1 MNRNTLHML
10 KALSAFQVVS
20 VLSPVDAEAM
30 EAGAGK
36 VSVGQVTCDLG
47 GFLATKAANGI
58 NGNRHTNNSKVV
70 ETDSVVT
77 ILHKLNHQ
85 FEDVNKVVV
94 RGLMSRGYYDDYP
107 HKLPDFFAP
116 GSCKSR

>member
-47 GFLATKAANGI
+47 GFLATPY
-58 NGNRHTNNSKVV
+58 
-70 ETDSVVT
+70 
-77 ILHKLNHQ
+77 Q
-85 FEDVNKVVV
+85 QQ
-94 RGLMSRGYYDDYP
+94 
-107 HKLPDFFAP
+107 
-116 GSCKSR
+116 

>member
-1 MNRNTLHML
+1 MNRTTLHML

-30 EAGAGK
+30 EAKAGK
-36 VSVGQVTCDLG
+36 VRVGQVSCDLG
-47 GFLATKAANGI
+47 GFLAVKATTAI

-77 ILHKLNHQ
+77 ILYKLNQ
-85 FEDVNKVVV
+85 YKVIWDEEKVIFV
-94 RGLMSRGYYDDYP
+94 SGAYRSSDGALWGPPGLLCCFLGR
-107 HKLPDFFAP
+107 
-116 GSCKSR
+116 